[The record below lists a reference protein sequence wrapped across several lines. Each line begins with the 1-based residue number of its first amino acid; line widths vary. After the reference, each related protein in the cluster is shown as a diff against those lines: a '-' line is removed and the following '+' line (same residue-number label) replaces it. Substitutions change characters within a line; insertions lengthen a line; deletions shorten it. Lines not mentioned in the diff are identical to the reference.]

1 MYPKFKLGS
10 VLLKGLVRDAVK
22 RVNVEGVYRKV
33 RDMRVGVNVNVKVK
47 VGVDEEDREFLERNM
62 VSCLKKL
69 FIL

>member
-10 VLLKGLVRDAVK
+10 VLLKGLVRDAMK
-22 RVNVEGVYRKV
+22 RVKVEGVYRKV
-33 RDMRVGVNVNVKVK
+33 RDIRVGVK
-47 VGVDEEDREFLERNM
+47 VGVGLEEEDKEFLERNM